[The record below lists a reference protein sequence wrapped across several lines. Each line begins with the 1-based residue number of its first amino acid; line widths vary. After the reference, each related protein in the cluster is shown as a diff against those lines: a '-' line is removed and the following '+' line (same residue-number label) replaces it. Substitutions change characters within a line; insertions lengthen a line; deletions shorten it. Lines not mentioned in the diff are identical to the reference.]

1 MNEWLKFGICAVLM
15 LSGLLILL
23 ISVFGVYRFR
33 YVLNRM
39 HAAALG
45 DTLGLTLMM
54 LGYIIARGTAAVTWK
69 LILVVAFFWVASP
82 VSGHLLSRLEITI
95 NEKLEDNV
103 RIAFK
108 KEEK

>member
-1 MNEWLKFGICAVLM
+1 MNEWLKFGISAVLM
-15 LSGLLILL
+15 LSGLVIML

-82 VSGHLLSRLEITI
+82 VSGHLLSRLETTT
-95 NEKLEDNV
+95 NEKLEENV
-103 RIAFK
+103 RIAY